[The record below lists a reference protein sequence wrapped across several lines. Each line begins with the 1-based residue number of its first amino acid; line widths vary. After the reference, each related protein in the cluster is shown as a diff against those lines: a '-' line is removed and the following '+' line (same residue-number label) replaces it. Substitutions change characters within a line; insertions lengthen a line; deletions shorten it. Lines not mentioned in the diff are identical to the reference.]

1 MKSHKKE
8 IITVAILMAAAVVIF
23 AGILKPEAT
32 QTKKCSLIYI
42 PKIRDNTNDF
52 WTSVISGCKMAAEEY
67 ESDLEILAPDK
78 EENIEEQN
86 KLLKKAIEQK
96 PDAILFSPSSMD
108 ASDELLKEAKE
119 KGIHTTIDTA
129 GGPFTREEPFFSKFQ
144 ELMKYTDLLLVDIKH
159 IDNKYHKVLTGRSN
173 EHILDMIRYL
183 SDIKKPIWIRHVLVP
198 ERSDKDEY
206 LTRLADFIHS
216 LDNVEKVE
224 ILPYHTMGIYKWKE
238 LGLEY
243 PLEGIEPPT
252 KERVENAKK
261 ILAI

>member
-86 KLLKKAIEQK
+86 KLLKKAIE
-96 PDAILFSPSSMD
+96 
-108 ASDELLKEAKE
+108 
-119 KGIHTTIDTA
+119 
-129 GGPFTREEPFFSKFQ
+129 
-144 ELMKYTDLLLVDIKH
+144 
-159 IDNKYHKVLTGRSN
+159 
-173 EHILDMIRYL
+173 
-183 SDIKKPIWIRHVLVP
+183 HVLKLKVIDLKTDP
-198 ERSDKDEY
+198 QLMGALGAAEY
-206 LTRLADFIHS
+206 ARQKGMA
-216 LDNVEKVE
+216 
-224 ILPYHTMGIYKWKE
+224 
-238 LGLEY
+238 
-243 PLEGIEPPT
+243 
-252 KERVENAKK
+252 R
-261 ILAI
+261 